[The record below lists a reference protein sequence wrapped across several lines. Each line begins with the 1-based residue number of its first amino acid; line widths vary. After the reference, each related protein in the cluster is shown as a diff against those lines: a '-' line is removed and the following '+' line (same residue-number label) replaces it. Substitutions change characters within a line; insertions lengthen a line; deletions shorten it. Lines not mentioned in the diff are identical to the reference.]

1 MEKSHWSPDQ
11 SPASAVRMLPSL
23 SSSGSRRHTLDH
35 MPSSDELRH
44 MYGSTGSSAAKASD
58 APSAVEADASEGET
72 DSLAPLRPMP
82 RRRASGG
89 SLHSRSASDLS
100 NQPRSAPPMA
110 SADSGNVPR
119 LTRSKTNESLQ
130 SISSVDEGW
139 ATPRTSVPSPS
150 ASRFYTNGTTG
161 SSSSGRQTPTLRS
174 QAGRDF
180 VRERESLGIRRS
192 GSSSSS
198 GGEAAMAFP
207 PPPERPI
214 SPFGS
219 LRQHGEVDY
228 LDRRGTAY
236 RRGDAY
242 SRVDKRQRCVV
253 ASVRLTERAARPGST
268 TRRRSDRAAPS
279 RLASCRRPRR

>member
-1 MEKSHWSPDQ
+1 MVRRASLRVDTLLAEAAADKDTVRTPSARLLEKSHWSPDQ
-11 SPASAVRMLPSL
+11 SPASAVKALAPS
-23 SSSGSRRHTLDH
+23 SASGSRRHTLDH
-35 MPSSDELRH
+35 MPSTDDLRQLH
-44 MYGSTGSSAAKASD
+44 SSTASVPTSHV
-58 APSAVEADASEGET
+58 PSVEAPTSEAET
-72 DSLAPLRPMP
+72 DSLAPLRPMV

-89 SLHSRSASDLS
+89 AVHSRSISDLP
-100 NQPRSAPPMA
+100 NQPRSAPPRSSA
-110 SADSGNVPR
+110 SDNGVPR

-150 ASRFYTNGTTG
+150 VPRFHPNGTTG

-174 QAGRDF
+174 QAGREF
-180 VRERESLGIRRS
+180 VREREILGIRRS

-198 GGEAAMAFP
+198 GGEALTFP
-207 PPPERPI
+207 PPPDRPV

-219 LRQHGEVDY
+219 LRQNGEVDY

-242 SRVDKRQRCVV
+242 SRVDKRQRCVAV
-253 ASVRLTERAARPGST
+253 LGVVR
-268 TRRRSDRAAPS
+268 
-279 RLASCRRPRR
+279 